1 MVWSMMS
8 RVQPAQHPW
17 VMVKFVLPLAFAI
30 LRVSWMSWLRSAA
43 VREQFSPLEPPM
55 TTVVRGSAGVD

>member
-1 MVWSMMS
+1 
-8 RVQPAQHPW
+8 
-17 VMVKFVLPLAFAI
+17 MVKFVRPLAFAI

-55 TTVVRGSAGVD
+55 TTVVRESEGVG